1 MKKFVLLCVMM
12 MTCVF
17 ATEKALANYLPVKK
31 VRTTFRI
38 SEYHGTI
45 GKNRV
50 TFSVGITGM
59 GVVDGYFYKY
69 DNVGEWIELHPSGR
83 SGRYQIFK
91 EYVNG
96 RCTGT
101 FKIIWG
107 ANTIT
112 GTFRNYKGQTFKVY
126 ARSV

>member
-17 ATEKALANYLPVKK
+17 ATENALANYLPVKK
-31 VRTTFRI
+31 VRTTLRI
-38 SEYHGTI
+38 SEYRGTI

-50 TFSVGITGM
+50 TFTVGTSTM
-59 GVVDGYFYKY
+59 GVEGYSYMY

>member
-31 VRTTFRI
+31 VRTTLRI

-50 TFSVGITGM
+50 TFTVGTSTM
-59 GVVDGYFYKY
+59 GVEGYSYMY

-83 SGRYQIFK
+83 SGRDQIFK